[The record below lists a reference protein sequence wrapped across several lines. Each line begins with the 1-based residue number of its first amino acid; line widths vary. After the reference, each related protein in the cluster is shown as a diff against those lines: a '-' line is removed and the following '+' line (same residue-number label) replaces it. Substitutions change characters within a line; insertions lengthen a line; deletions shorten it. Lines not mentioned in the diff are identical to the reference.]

1 MRWLFSAARRSAA
14 AFSQSAGNNG
24 LLFKSALVF
33 LFSAIAF
40 TGALSRDDYRRSLIT
55 AITNSCS
62 GTDVSPVQDT
72 LEYSYDALSRLV
84 SRTGG
89 MGVSPVQDAFG
100 YNDRSEV
107 VSVSKSVG
115 LDDPIAPP
123 GVSQSPATVEYAY
136 HYDSIGN
143 SIIASFNGTTCTYS
157 ANNLNQYSSISTSD
171 FGLQVSRLNLT
182 MMCCYG
188 ARPRS
193 KVEKQLLNC
202 EIPRSLFP
210 AIRKYRRN
218 YRTILI

>member
-1 MRWLFSAARRSAA
+1 MESFNDIFTSLLLAAAAGLSAILFLRGLYVSFRRSSAS
-14 AFSQSAGNNG
+14 FSKHIGDR
-24 LLFKSALVF
+24 LLFKSALIF

-72 LEYSYDALSRLV
+72 LEYSYDALSRPV

-107 VSVSKSVG
+107 VLVSKSVG

-123 GVSQSPATVEYAY
+123 GGSQSPATVEYAY

-143 SIIASFNGTTCTYS
+143 SIIASFNGTTCIYS
-157 ANNLNQYSSISTSD
+157 ANNLNQYSSISISASD

-188 ARPRS
+188 VRPRS
-193 KVEKQLLNC
+193 KVEKQ
-202 EIPRSLFP
+202 
-210 AIRKYRRN
+210 
-218 YRTILI
+218 